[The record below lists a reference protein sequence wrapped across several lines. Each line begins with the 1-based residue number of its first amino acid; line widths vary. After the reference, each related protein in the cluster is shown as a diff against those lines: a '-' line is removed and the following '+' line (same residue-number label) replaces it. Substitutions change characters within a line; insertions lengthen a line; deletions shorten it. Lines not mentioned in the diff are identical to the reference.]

1 MTTPPSGEPPEQL
14 SVRPLRAD
22 DDVSSFSCGYATLD
36 TWLHKHAWNSQRRR
50 TAATQVLLAD
60 TAEPAG
66 HSPILGYYSLAS
78 TSITTDEL
86 PRRLS
91 RGQIAVLPAILLA
104 RLAVDQRLHGRGVG
118 GALLS
123 HAVRTADHAGRV
135 VAARLL
141 VVDAIDD
148 QAASFYQHHGFIPLS
163 RGHSRRRLA
172 AVISHLI

>member
-22 DDVSSFSCGYATLD
+22 DDASSFSCGYATLD

-91 RGQIAVLPAILLA
+91 RGQIV
-104 RLAVDQRLHGRGVG
+104 
-118 GALLS
+118 
-123 HAVRTADHAGRV
+123 
-135 VAARLL
+135 
-141 VVDAIDD
+141 
-148 QAASFYQHHGFIPLS
+148 
-163 RGHSRRRLA
+163 
-172 AVISHLI
+172 